1 MAAPGF
7 LRPRPPRLPRRR
19 RFLAAS
25 AALSALV
32 SVDSAVSAGGVVTA
46 ASCLGSAETCGVE
59 ASFGAASALCCF
71 LRNQDKEGVSS
82 CKRARAE
89 SPVSSRPTGKSRPTE
104 MDRPQPGGNRLDG
117 GSAAGV
123 EISGLHISLVAKA
136 SSGTLDGRRGH
147 RGHRRYAAAGR
158 RRARR
163 PRTARRRCVR
173 RAQAHGSS
181 SA

>member
-1 MAAPGF
+1 MLF
-7 LRPRPPRLPRRR
+7 RSRPRPPRLPRRR

-32 SVDSAVSAGGVVTA
+32 SVDSALSADGVVTA
-46 ASCLGSAETCGVE
+46 ASCSGSAETCGVE
-59 ASFGAASALCCF
+59 ASFGAASALFSCF
-71 LRNQDKEGVSS
+71 LRNQDKEGFSS

-89 SPVSSRPTGKSRPTE
+89 SPEPSRPIGESRSTE
-104 MDRPQPGGNRLDG
+104 MGRPHPGGNRLDG

-136 SSGTLDGRRGH
+136 SSGTPDSRRGH
-147 RGHRRYAAAGR
+147 RCPRRYAAAGR

-163 PRTARRRCVR
+163 PRTARRRCER